1 MRWWLENKGRAQSVD
16 GEYAPEFFG
25 VQEAVYVR
33 RLPHYGWL
41 RRDINHEKSDM
52 GMEVRAIL
60 PSASSSPP
68 ARIFDTVMYNSFVLN
83 PNAQL

>member
-1 MRWWLENKGRAQSVD
+1 MENMRQSFLED
-16 GEYAPEFFG
+16 LEYMIDANFS

-68 ARIFDTVMYNSFVLN
+68 ARIFDTVMYNSSL
-83 PNAQL
+83 QLLSPEK